1 MDFSNISLFSYGWCN
16 QTWLVTRLPCN
27 LVGGATWLSPGSYN
41 RRGLRQP
48 KIFAPAS
55 ARGPRRGPL
64 AVAPAKIFGWLKHP
78 NHHYPKIQTCNQI
91 WLQTDKLMGGT
102 TFPITDWP
110 WDSVK
115 IYLFSNNYPFLAHLP
130 CQPLDVSS
138 HPLHI
143 LFSVLQNRLVQFE
156 IVLKRLPAI
165 VQIFLPKLELTS
177 TYCVNLCSHFTGALI
192 ERL

>member
-1 MDFSNISLFSYGWCN
+1 MDWWNIEKINMLHCHWSLKWLAFLLLFIVDPANLFSSQDCTGDLESRYYYNTSLYCN
-16 QTWLVTRLPCN
+16 IFLVCN
-27 LVGGATWLSPGSYN
+27 HVGHPNKVMPGSYN

-130 CQPLDVSS
+130 GRPAGLYTF
-138 HPLHI
+138 HHI
-143 LFSVLQNRLVQFE
+143 LY
-156 IVLKRLPAI
+156 
-165 VQIFLPKLELTS
+165 IF
-177 TYCVNLCSHFTGALI
+177 Y
-192 ERL
+192 